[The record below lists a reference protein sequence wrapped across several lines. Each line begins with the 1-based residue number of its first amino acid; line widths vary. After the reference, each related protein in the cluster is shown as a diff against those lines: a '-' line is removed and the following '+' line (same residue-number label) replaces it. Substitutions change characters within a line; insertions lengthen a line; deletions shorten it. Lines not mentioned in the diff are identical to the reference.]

1 MGPSNFQDT
10 PLYNSRITNT
20 YLKLIRKRYS
30 HVDIRELLAYADMEL
45 HQIEDEGHWF
55 SQRQVNRFHKKL
67 RELTGNSDIARE
79 AGQFS
84 ASPEAMG
91 GIAKYILGLVSPARA
106 YALVGR
112 YTEKFTRSTRVES
125 RKMSP
130 TTVEVVATPR
140 QGVKEE
146 PFQCEN
152 RKGYLESV
160 SRLFNY
166 KLPRIEHPECI
177 FQGGNACRY
186 LVSWQASPAAT
197 WKRLRFL
204 SLPLFLLAIG
214 GAAAGAF
221 PGVSPVVMTFLSV
234 SVFMLISW
242 YIADLDT
249 RDLKA
254 AVSTLE
260 QSSDDLVEQ
269 INVNYQNALMV
280 NEIGQVLSKQSSI
293 EEILESMVNILQKR
307 LDYDRGLILLT
318 DEGKKRLLPKAG
330 YGYPRKHLGRFMK
343 SGGFR
348 LDHEKSRGIF
358 VLCFREQKPFLVN
371 DINEIF
377 RSLSPRSLKFAMQMG
392 AKSFICCPIVYENE
406 SLGVLAVDNKRT
418 KRPLLQR
425 DVNLLMGVAPQIGVC
440 LHNVRLVEARLSQFQ
455 SIIQVLV
462 ASTEARDPITA
473 GHSLKV
479 TEYAMGI
486 CRELG
491 LSHEYTEMM
500 RVAASLHD
508 YGKIG
513 VYDSILK
520 KPGRLTS
527 EEYEV
532 VKTHAARTK
541 DILKQINFE
550 GIYQEVPDI
559 AGAHHEKV
567 DGTGYPRRLK
577 GRDIPFGARILA
589 VADVFEALT
598 SKRHYREPM
607 PLNEV
612 FDHIVE
618 NIGIH
623 FDRECVEALIS
634 YYNTNEAETPYAFPE
649 SSLPKAGPT
658 SH

>member
-1 MGPSNFQDT
+1 MGPSHSQDT

-20 YLKLIRKRYS
+20 YLKLIRKRYG
-30 HVDIRELLAYADMEL
+30 HVDIKKLLAYADMEL
-45 HQIEDEGHWF
+45 HQVEDEGHWF
-55 SQRQVNRFHKKL
+55 TQRQVNRFHKKL

-112 YTEKFTRSTRVES
+112 YAEKFTRSTRVES
-125 RKMSP
+125 RSLSP

-140 QGVKEE
+140 PGVKEE

-152 RKGYLESV
+152 RKGYFESV

-166 KLPRIEHPECI
+166 KPPTIEHPECV
-177 FQGGNACRY
+177 FQGGDACRY
-186 LVSWQASPAAT
+186 IVSWQASPSTT
-197 WKRLRFL
+197 WKRLRLL

-214 GAAAGAF
+214 GTAAGAF
-221 PGVSPVVMTFLSV
+221 PGISPLPMTFFSV
-234 SVFMLISW
+234 IVFLLVSW

-249 RDLKA
+249 RELRA
-254 AVSTLE
+254 AVGTLE

-293 EEILESMVNILQKR
+293 EEILDSMVNVLKRR
-307 LDYDRGLILLT
+307 LDYDRGLILLA
-318 DEGKKRLLPKAG
+318 DEKKKRLLPKAG
-330 YGYPRKHLGRFMK
+330 YGYPHYQLERFMAG
-343 SGGFR
+343 GGFR
-348 LDHEKSRGIF
+348 LDHRKSRGIF
-358 VLCFREQKPFLVN
+358 VLSFREQKPFLVN

-406 SLGVLAVDNKRT
+406 SLGILAVDNKRT

-440 LHNVRLVEARLSQFQ
+440 LHNVKLVEARVSQFQ

-491 LSHEYTEMM
+491 LSHEYTEMI

-520 KPGRLTS
+520 KPGRLTT

-541 DILKQINFE
+541 DILKQVNFE

-559 AGAHHEKV
+559 AGAHHEKM
-567 DGTGYPRRLK
+567 DGSGYPRRLK
-577 GRDIPFGARILA
+577 GEEIPFGARILA

-607 PLNEV
+607 PLEEV

-618 NIGIH
+618 NIGAH
-623 FDRECVEALIS
+623 FDRECVEALIR
-634 YYNTNEAETPYAFPE
+634 YYNASEAETPYRYREPSRAQP
-649 SSLPKAGPT
+649 GR
-658 SH
+658 